1 MIQNIKR
8 AQNNLNKCHAPIGV
22 WSESYRH
29 EIRLTAELMLLSAR
43 IGRGLLS
50 TNRDSREHCLDK
62 KEGSNASNQSVD
74 LEPNIERSNKSCQMK
89 LLGSSDTILRRESD
103 GMCSLQPTF
112 RTDVANK

>member
-43 IGRGLLS
+43 IGRALLS
-50 TNRDSREHCLDK
+50 SRLHSRKHSLDTGQELNSSNSSRNTEQRNRTFNTDKGVSLNEGCDTGARE
-62 KEGSNASNQSVD
+62 NSV
-74 LEPNIERSNKSCQMK
+74 
-89 LLGSSDTILRRESD
+89 
-103 GMCSLQPTF
+103 GMCNLQPTF
-112 RTDVANK
+112 RTDIANK

>member
-8 AQNNLNKCHAPIGV
+8 AQNNLNKCHDPIGV

-50 TNRDSREHCLDK
+50 TRRHSREHCLEK
-62 KEGSNASNQSVD
+62 KEGLIASNQSVD
-74 LEPNIERSNKSCQMK
+74 VEPNIERSNKTCEGK
-89 LLGSSDTILRRESD
+89 FIDSSDTILRRGSD
-103 GMCSLQPTF
+103 GLRNLQPTF